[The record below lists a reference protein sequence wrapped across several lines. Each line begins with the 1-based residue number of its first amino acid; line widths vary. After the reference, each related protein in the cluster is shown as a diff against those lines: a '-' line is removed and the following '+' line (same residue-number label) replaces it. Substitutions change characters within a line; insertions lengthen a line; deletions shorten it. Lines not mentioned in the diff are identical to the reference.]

1 MTFDDNITTREQGT
15 SAELYVF
22 SFSNGTIL
30 YFMSF
35 ERDLLTTETPDG
47 HAYTHIPIQRGEFE
61 LDTELASNKITI
73 TAPVLNTFANDLV
86 LNGQINVS
94 IVKVFLADKTH
105 QSIFNGLILSIEKNI
120 GEAIAQCCSR
130 MYYLEKEL
138 PRVFFQAPCNNTLFD
153 SKCVG
158 DGSTGMVKANF
169 QFTFSVTV
177 SNNGYTLTIS
187 HSDYESFITA
197 YIEIGGV
204 IPPDGT
210 GILKGLFTLG
220 QAAYAGEIRYIT
232 NYQKQ
237 TISGLDVGVLQLHY
251 PFTGVKTGTITG
263 VVLTVGCDKTG
274 AFCAAVLGTG
284 PFPPGNIV
292 NFTGF
297 PYMPA
302 TDPTVMA
309 VGT

>member
-30 YFMSF
+30 YFTSF

-73 TAPVLNTFANDLV
+73 TAPVLNTFASNLIIG
-86 LNGQINVS
+86 GQINVS
-94 IVKVFLADKTH
+94 ITKMFIADKTH
-105 QSIFNGLILSIEKNI
+105 NSIFNGLILSIEKNI
-120 GEAIAQCCSR
+120 GEAIAQCCSK

-138 PRVFFQAPCNNTLFD
+138 PRVFFQSACNNTLFD
-153 SKCVG
+153 SKC
-158 DGSTGMVKANF
+158 SMVKSDYLY
-169 QFTFSVTV
+169 TVHVTV
-177 SNNGYTLTIS
+177 SQNGYKLTIDNTEYNNIT
-187 HSDYESFITA
+187 SDFPFRHTA
-197 YIEIGGV
+197 AFPAGYSNDDV
-204 IPPDGT
+204 
-210 GILKGLFTLG
+210 KGLWTLG
-220 QAAYAGEIRYIT
+220 QVVYGGEIRYIT
-232 NYQKQ
+232 YHREK
-237 TISGLDVGVLQLHY
+237 VLQLHY
-251 PFTGVKTGTITG
+251 PFIGVTTGTIE
-263 VVLTVGCDKTG
+263 VDLYPGCDKTG
-274 AFCAAVLGTG
+274 LFCSTVFGSS
-284 PFPPGNIV
+284 FPGGNIL

-309 VGT
+309 VGTT